1 MTTASNI
8 SKSGSRS
15 TRQQRTLH
23 LFTLCAFAFTEPL
36 LGALARQTLYLYD
49 EKFGI
54 VEFGA
59 VLFGLVIVVPAT
71 CVMLDGLTRRI
82 ATHSAGRGRNTVL
95 FLLSFLVALS
105 LLRPTAQWDFLA
117 KSYSAWM
124 FSLVVAVPG
133 AWFFTRSYDRYEGLR
148 RWLTVS
154 AIGIV
159 AFPLSFVWQMQILHR
174 QHSERESR
182 SHAETPVPVV
192 MVVFDEFS
200 GTTLMD
206 EQLQVDAARH
216 PNFARLAASSTWYRQ
231 ATTVHARTERAV
243 PAILSGRL
251 PSTPRSPV
259 RADHPGNLL
268 EIIHESGEFDM
279 SVFEPITRL
288 CPEDLAHDAQRTPMH
303 PVRRISDLLM
313 TLARVYPHLIF
324 PTDIPIEFPKIPKPW
339 FGMNRALVAT
349 IRPFKSGLFHYVYSS
364 KRDVQLDHFLDCI
377 KRSERPPF
385 AFLHVVLPHY
395 PWTYYPSGQSYTDDT
410 KTAWKPDGGL
420 GELGEDWPTEEALVR
435 RSEHRYLMQVAA
447 TDRFV
452 GRLLDRL
459 QETDLLDRCL
469 LVVMADHG
477 VSFRPTRSRRLPDG
491 DNVADLMSVPLFIKR
506 PGQKVG
512 RIDDSNVETI
522 DVFPTVTEE
531 LGIALPEPID
541 GLPVSH
547 SVRRARKTFYFEN
560 GMTVLE
566 PRIPN
571 LQASVQLRLK
581 AFGDV
586 SLDRPPRAAIS
597 RPEWIGRSLADFT
610 VEEAPPSKAPSI
622 TMSQGSFDRESV
634 ILGSKLKSRLL
645 TGMLGSHV
653 VEESP
658 AEVLLVIGGIVA
670 DASRTFVSAS
680 ARMGFSFVIPESVG
694 ATEPTKIELLLVK
707 PTSASS
713 PTLVRLHHWMI
724 GPNE

>member
-1 MTTASNI
+1 MTDSNVCKPT
-8 SKSGSRS
+8 SQSFPF
-15 TRQQRTLH
+15 QRMLH
-23 LFTLCAFAFTEPL
+23 LFALCAFAFTEPL
-36 LGALARQTLYLYD
+36 LGALARQTVYLHD
-49 EKFGI
+49 EQFGA
-54 VEFGA
+54 VEFG
-59 VLFGLVIVVPAT
+59 VLLFVLALVVPAV
-71 CVMLDGLTRRI
+71 CLLLDVIARHI
-82 ATHSAGRGRNTVL
+82 ATRNAGRGRNTVL

-105 LLRPTAQWDFLA
+105 LLRPTAQWTFL
-117 KSYSAWM
+117 SENYSAWM
-124 FSLVVAVPG
+124 FSLAVAFPG
-133 AWFFTRSYDRYEGLR
+133 AWYFTRAYDRYEGLR
-148 RWLTVS
+148 RWLAFS

-159 AFPLSFVWQMQILHR
+159 AFPVTFIWQMHNLHR
-174 QHSERESR
+174 QRSENESR
-182 SHAETPVPVV
+182 CHAETPVPVV

-206 EQLQVDAARH
+206 ERLQVDAARH
-216 PNFARLAASSTWYRQ
+216 PNLARLANSSTWYRQ
-231 ATTVHARTERAV
+231 ATSVHARTEYAV

-251 PSTPRSPV
+251 PSIPSSPV
-259 RADHPGNLL
+259 LADYPGNLL
-268 EIIHESGEFDM
+268 EIIHRSRAFDM

-288 CPEDLAHDAQRTPMH
+288 CPADLGHDVPRTRPH
-303 PVRRISDLLM
+303 PVRQAADLLT
-313 TLARVYPHLIF
+313 TLALVYPHLIF
-324 PTDIPIEFPKIPKPW
+324 PTDIPLEFIEIPKPW
-339 FGMNRALVAT
+339 FGMARTPLVD
-349 IRPFKSGLFHYVYSS
+349 IRPLKTGLFHYIYSR

-410 KTAWKPDGGL
+410 KSAWKPDGGL
-420 GELGEDWPTEEALVR
+420 GELGEDWPHDEALVR

-452 GRLLDRL
+452 GRLLDKL
-459 QETDLLDRCL
+459 QETDLFDRCL
-469 LVVMADHG
+469 LIVMADHG

-522 DVFPTVTEE
+522 DVFPTIAGE

-566 PRIPN
+566 PRVPN

-581 AFGDV
+581 AFQDV
-586 SLDRPPRAAIS
+586 SLDWPPRAAIS

-610 VEEAPPSKAPSI
+610 VEENLLSKDPSI
-622 TMSQGSFDRESV
+622 TMSQGSFDRDSV
-634 ILGSKLKSRLL
+634 KPGSKLESRLL
-645 TGMLGSHV
+645 AGMLSSHV
-653 VEESP
+653 VAGSP
-658 AEVLLVIGGIVA
+658 AEVLLVIGGVVA

-680 ARMGFSFVIPESVG
+680 ARTGFSFVIPESVG
-694 ATEPTKIELLLVK
+694 ATEPIKIELLLVK
-707 PTSASS
+707 PTSASR